1 MRRLPLTAKRLRW
14 SVLAV
19 TVISVA
25 SLLAATAGAQAPSG
39 PTGAT
44 GPTGPTGIVQPTAT
58 LASAADPAS
67 QAANAPNPVLQVR
80 IRLMPQ
86 GLPAVLRTGIALRVS
101 ANESANGIASVSI
114 SRLAARRAHMKLGR
128 ARSVVI
134 GEGTISQVKSGT
146 VGLRLKLA
154 RAVIKKLIGLEHLG
168 LHVRFSLVG
177 GGGDHVAVGVSGSY

>member
-1 MRRLPLTAKRLRW
+1 MRRFPLTANRLRW

-19 TVISVA
+19 TVVSVA

-39 PTGAT
+39 PTG
-44 GPTGPTGIVQPTAT
+44 PTGPTGIVQPTAT
-58 LASAADPAS
+58 LAPAADPAS
-67 QAANAPNPVLQVR
+67 QAANAPDPVLQVR
-80 IRLMPQ
+80 ILLMPQ
-86 GLPAVLRTGIALRVS
+86 GLPAVLRSGIALRVS

-128 ARSVVI
+128 GRSVVI

-146 VGLRLKLA
+146 VSLRLKLA
-154 RAVIKKLIGLEHLG
+154 RTVTKKLSGLEHLG

-177 GGGDHVAVGVSGSY
+177 DGGDHVAVGASGSY